1 MLHFVIYGIA
11 LGIFLIA
18 GCGKS
23 KNCIDY
29 ENVNVNKVC
38 STIYDPVCG
47 CDDRTYQNE
56 CRAEANGVVLW
67 SKGPC
72 IR

>member
-1 MLHFVIYGIA
+1 MA
-11 LGIFLIA
+11 
-18 GCGKS
+18 CGKTQ
-23 KNCIDY
+23 NCIDTSKM
-29 ENVNVNKVC
+29 NLNQVC

-67 SKGPC
+67 SKGIC
-72 IR
+72 L

>member
-1 MLHFVIYGIA
+1 MRYY
-11 LGIFLIA
+11 FLILIFGTA
-18 GCGKS
+18 ILSSCGKS
-23 KNCIDY
+23 NSCIDI
-29 ENVNVNKVC
+29 ESIDRNRVC
-38 STIYDPVCG
+38 GTIYDPVCG
-47 CDDRTYQNE
+47 CDDVTYQNE